1 MEVREANAAYLAQTG
16 ACPPGYKQT
25 EVGVIPEDWEVKPI
39 GDLQP
44 FVTSGS
50 RGWAAFYSEHGAPFI
65 RITNLIRTSIYLDLD
80 DLRFVG
86 LSADNCE
93 GVRTQLQDG
102 DVLISITADIGIVG
116 YVSEAVP
123 KPAYINQHIAI
134 VRFDPTKTNPKFI
147 SYFLA
152 SEKPQRLFRALTD
165 SGAKAGMN
173 LTTVKQ
179 VCLALPLAK
188 TEQDAIAGAL
198 SDADALIE
206 SLEQLIAKKH
216 QLKQG
221 AMQELLTGKK
231 RLPGFSGE
239 WEVKRLGEL
248 ADIRSGGTPSTTQP
262 QFWDGDI
269 LWCTPTDITSLNGF
283 KYLHDTSRK
292 ISHQG
297 LKNSS
302 AEMIPANSIV
312 MTSRATIGECAINTV
327 LVSTN
332 QGFKNFIPFEH
343 FDVEFLYYLLLTQ
356 KQGFISLCGGST
368 FLEIG
373 KTQLVVFEVKLPA
386 EKAEQ
391 TAIAAILSD
400 LDAELAALES
410 KLAKARRIKQGMM
423 QELLTGRI
431 RLVQPAVRIIPLP
444 TQKQASPAAAKSH
457 NWQINEAVIIG
468 VLAKNFGSEKFP
480 LARKRCTKLTYLL
493 HRHVERQAEG
503 YLKKAAGPYNP
514 AVKYKGPEGIAQKN
528 GYVRQHHNG
537 TYPGFVAADK
547 ITEAEA
553 YFAQWYGPE
562 TLAWLEE
569 QFRYR
574 KTDELELLTTV
585 DMAMEDLRR
594 EGEAVGLDTVKQVI
608 RDHPEW
614 EAKLEREIFADPNII
629 RAMAECR
636 EFLGD

>member
-1 MEVREANAAYLAQTG
+1 MR
-16 ACPPGYKQT
+16 PGYKQT
-25 EVGVIPEDWEVKPI
+25 EVGVIPEDWEIVKLGKYATFKTGPFGSALHQSDYVDGGVPVINPMQIVGGKIQPTPSMAITEQAARNLSEFRLSAGNVVI
-39 GDLQP
+39 GRRGEMGRCA
-44 FVTSGS
+44 FVRTE
-50 RGWAAFYSEHGAPFI
+50 EHGWLCGTGSMI
-65 RITNLIRTSIYLDLD
+65 IRTGPSLDA
-80 DLRFVG
+80 RFIQRVLSSPPIIAEIENASVG
-86 LSADNCE
+86 STMINLNQ
-93 GVRTQLQDG
+93 GTLG
-102 DVLISITADIGIVG
+102 NLH
-116 YVSEAVP
+116 VP
-123 KPAYINQHIAI
+123 LP
-134 VRFDPTKTNPKFI
+134 PTK
-147 SYFLA
+147 A
-152 SEKPQRLFRALTD
+152 
-165 SGAKAGMN
+165 
-173 LTTVKQ
+173 
-179 VCLALPLAK
+179 
-188 TEQDAIAGAL
+188 EQEAIAEAL
-198 SDADALIE
+198 SDADGLIE
-206 SLEQLIAKKH
+206 SLEQLLAKKRL
-216 QLKQG
+216 LKQG
-221 AMQELLTGKK
+221 AMQELLTGKR

-248 ADIRSGGTPSTTQP
+248 ADIRSGGTPSTMQP

-283 KYLHDTSRK
+283 KYLQDTSRK

-302 AEMIPANSIV
+302 AEMIPVNSIV

-327 LVSTN
+327 PVSTN

-373 KTQLVVFEVKLPA
+373 KTQLAAFEVKLPA

-400 LDAELAALES
+400 MDGEIGALEA
-410 KLAKARRIKQGMM
+410 KLAKARRIKQAMM

-431 RLVQPAVRIIPLP
+431 RLVQSTARIIPLP
-444 TQKQASPAAAKSH
+444 TQKQTSPATAKSHKSH

-468 VLAKNFGSEKFP
+468 VLAKHFGSEKFP

-528 GYVRQHHNG
+528 GYVRPHHNG
-537 TYPGFVAADK
+537 TYPGFVAAGN

-562 TLAWLEE
+562 VLPWLE
-569 QFRYR
+569 QFRFK

-594 EGEAVGLDTVKQVI
+594 EGQAVNLGAVKQVI
-608 RDHPEW
+608 HDHPEW

-629 RAMAECR
+629 RAIDECR
-636 EFLGD
+636 EFLGN